1 MPLSFTFT
9 KSVQS
14 DASVFSISNTTVY
27 GGANPLRNAGG
38 EVMLAVRTDFE
49 SNESFLTV
57 NSAPFDSKLTYDITN
72 SEDGYYHFELL
83 RFTNYSG
90 STTYVA
96 EVKDINGVITTYAS
110 VVYYPVNQKFYK
122 AILPSNSGSP
132 QLPTNS
138 LYWQEITDFTV
149 SSIRKN
155 TNIVVGI
162 YDTIHDVRNS
172 DSVKNLLY
180 SLVKK
185 DIAENSLKDLV
196 PYFKKAIY
204 LEGARIKANDTK
216 YLEAELITRVLDN
229 SFV

>member
-14 DASVFSISNTTVY
+14 NASIFTVNNTTVY

-38 EVMLAVRTDFE
+38 EIMLAIRTE
-49 SNESFLTV
+49 YKSNESFLTV

-72 SEDGYYHFELL
+72 NEDGYYHFELL
-83 RFTNYSG
+83 RFTNYNS
-90 STTYVA
+90 SNTYVV
-96 EVKDINGVITTYAS
+96 EVKDINNIITTYAS
-110 VVYYPVNQKFYK
+110 VVYYPPNQKFYK

-132 QLPTNS
+132 QIPTNS

-155 TNIVVGI
+155 TNIVVGVF
-162 YDTIHDVRNS
+162 DTIHDVRNS
-172 DSVKNLLY
+172 NSVKDILY
-180 SLVKK
+180 NIVKK
-185 DIAENSLKDLV
+185 DIAENTLKDLV
-196 PYFKKAIY
+196 PYFKKAVL
-204 LEGARIKANDTK
+204 LEGAKIKANDTK